1 MIRYVFRDWK
11 FLLSFLFIVGILSV
25 SMLYE
30 PIYGN
35 VKWEMESI
43 YDENGQVIASTPF
56 TPSQYPP
63 FGTDRAGTPILAKI
77 IQGAKYTILTGLV
90 IGLIQVMIAFFISLF
105 YFSFPKF
112 IKEFFEGIVESQLY
126 VPATIVAFMSLGLLA
141 SDSSSLE
148 SVLKLIRIQL
158 VVLIFIG
165 VPPLVLLLVKDIQK
179 VMQEEYIL
187 ASKTLGASRYS
198 LYRKHVIPFMFPR
211 LILQYSQRTVEVLML
226 IIHLG
231 FLSVFLGGSVSVE
244 IFDGVTKDYST
255 TNEWAGDIGKH
266 FRDMF
271 ITPWMIYIPLI
282 FYSITVLS
290 FNTMTNSIQRYI
302 TDTYNRQWMRKDS
315 SVSEE
320 LKTEQVMQQRVG
332 TNPFTFLHS
341 R

>member
-1 MIRYVFRDWK
+1 MIRYIFRDWK
-11 FLLSFLFIVGILSV
+11 FVLSFTFIVGILLV
-25 SMLYE
+25 SFLFE
-30 PIYGN
+30 PFYGN
-35 VKWEMESI
+35 VEWELETI
-43 YDENGQVIASTPF
+43 YDENGEVIVSTPF

-63 FGTDRAGTPILAKI
+63 FGTDRAGTPIVAKI
-77 IQGAKYTILTGLV
+77 IQGAKYTILTGLI
-90 IGLIQVMIAFFISLF
+90 IGLLQVIIAFIISLF

-112 IKEFFEGIVESQLY
+112 LKEFFEGIVESQLY
-126 VPATIVAFMSLGLLA
+126 VPATIVAFMSLGFMY
-141 SDSSSLE
+141 SVDSSLE
-148 SVLKLIRIQL
+148 AILRLIQIQL

-165 VPPLVLLLVKDIQK
+165 IPPLVLLLVKDIQK

-187 ASKTLGASRYS
+187 ASKTLGASRFS
-198 LYRKHVIPFMFPR
+198 LFKKHIIPFMFPR

-244 IFDGVTKDYST
+244 IFDGVTKEYST

-266 FRDMF
+266 FRDLF

-290 FNTMTNSIQRYI
+290 FNMMTNTIQSYI
-302 TDTYNRQWMRKDS
+302 TDTYNRQWVRKDS
-315 SVSEE
+315 SVSEVKLE
-320 LKTEQVMQQRVG
+320 CNSQQQAS
-332 TNPFTFLHS
+332 TNPFAFLHS